1 MISFT
6 NKTSDNI
13 KDYCQEWLH
22 INGNT
27 FFNGIYNIAYCV
39 LNLFQEIRNR
49 GSGKPKEIR
58 SAPRRNLRWGFSLT
72 ATTYDILAEY
82 INIDIWNFINLCQ
95 YTFGKNLVYKS
106 IDNTNI

>member
-6 NKTSDNI
+6 NKTSDDI

-39 LNLFQEIRNR
+39 LNNSNR
-49 GSGKPKEIR
+49 GAGKPEEIPYYFVMCDRSIATDNVADNFDQIFNAYSKETV
-58 SAPRRNLRWGFSLT
+58 RR
-72 ATTYDILAEY
+72 IL
-82 INIDIWNFINLCQ
+82 
-95 YTFGKNLVYKS
+95 
-106 IDNTNI
+106 